1 MLCQRYLLLESKRH
15 LSFFF
20 FYCNSDFLKFWAL
33 LQVYNASIPTSHTRQ
48 CQQSYLRTCFFP
60 FRGGSWSS
68 SVSDE
73 SSNSVIMSSSL
84 WMWPLLPFFIVASH
98 YNPPKKQIWTLT
110 TPELFLV
117 FLKQEVVVGFRAIRL
132 YQIISFA
139 QILSQIKLPQLVPN
153 NKFNF
158 LVTISLKSWT
168 TTLKSIAFLTP
179 ISW

>member
-1 MLCQRYLLLESKRH
+1 M
-15 LSFFF
+15 
-20 FYCNSDFLKFWAL
+20 
-33 LQVYNASIPTSHTRQ
+33 YNASIPPSHTRQ

-132 YQIISFA
+132 YQIISFV
-139 QILSQIKLPQLVPN
+139 QILSQIKLPQLVTN

-168 TTLKSIAFLTP
+168 TTLKSIAFITP